1 MFIPISFNCQ
11 IEEGL
16 LQEQEYFVS
25 AFMQRA
31 QFFKALSSSQEL
43 VNLSSKLPGEVEQD
57 YLQFTDVEAKHRWIK

>member
-57 YLQFTDVEAKHRWIK
+57 YLQFSDVEAKHRWIK